1 MEHVSKKSLAIS
13 LATMA
18 YTAETEQ
25 PKGFYHCGHA
35 KLLME
40 FDNSEF
46 WTFTYYYDGEK
57 HDPFWHSWMSDI
69 RFPSKREAEEAMAK
83 FVWELNTR

>member
-18 YTAETEQ
+18 YTAIMEQ
-25 PKGFYHCGHA
+25 PKGFWHCNYAEPIGD
-35 KLLME
+35 K
-40 FDNSEF
+40 
-46 WTFTYYYDGEK
+46 WTFTYYYDTPE
-57 HDPFWHSWMSDI
+57 DVFWHSWMSDI